1 MERTGRSICSTE
13 IPIGIDQAGTKSA
26 RDLVVSLC
34 ISISYNAKKVKKKL
48 AIICFV
54 CYLIGMFKINDV
66 VRVKYGTHKGKT
78 FQVVGFAHKDS
89 LGKLITCRLYR
100 SQYRFNFMPWQIE
113 IHPFFA

>member
-1 MERTGRSICSTE
+1 MCE
-13 IPIGIDQAGTKSA
+13 IGQAPQQPKI
-26 RDLVVSLC
+26 L
-34 ISISYNAKKVKKKL
+34 INPQQKE
-48 AIICFV
+48 II
-54 CYLIGMFKINDV
+54 MFKLNDV

-113 IHPFFA
+113 VHPFFA

>member
-1 MERTGRSICSTE
+1 MI
-13 IPIGIDQAGTKSA
+13 
-26 RDLVVSLC
+26 
-34 ISISYNAKKVKKKL
+34 KL
-48 AIICFV
+48 
-54 CYLIGMFKINDV
+54 NDV

-113 IHPFFA
+113 IHPFFAWLFLKTLLDYLYD